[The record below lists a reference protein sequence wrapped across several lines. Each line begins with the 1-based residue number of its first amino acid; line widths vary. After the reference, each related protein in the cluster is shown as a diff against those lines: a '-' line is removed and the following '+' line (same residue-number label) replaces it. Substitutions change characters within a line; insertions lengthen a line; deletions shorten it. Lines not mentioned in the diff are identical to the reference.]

1 MEKVLKI
8 ETANKNAIARSIS
21 HQMSLTISDVTR
33 MIDLFQLE
41 IENCIRDNKRVQ
53 INGFLIFTPKNIEA
67 KKLISPIDGKEYFV
81 CARRDVSVSVG
92 KDFKEY
98 IKDAYTGKVEQ
109 EDDST
114 KKSPRARKRKE

>member
-1 MEKVLKI
+1 MKI

-53 INGFLIFTPKNIEA
+53 INGFLIFTPKDIEA
-67 KKLISPIDGKEYFV
+67 KKLVSPLDGKEYFV
-81 CARRDVSVSVG
+81 CARRDVTVTVG
-92 KDFKEY
+92 KDFKDY
-98 IKDAYTGKVEQ
+98 IKDAYTGEKEQ
-109 EDDST
+109 EDDSV
-114 KKSPRARKRKE
+114 KKPQRTRKRKE